1 MKRSVFVAAVMAVLS
16 FSLASCEGLELLENY
31 EEQLSLSS
39 EEWEQLVPGKWKLT
53 DAGYSTYLDD
63 VYGEDRIDKEGYPE
77 VSCSIESIE
86 ILPDDEA
93 VINFKKEVTF
103 EVTIPAE
110 TKTITRNY
118 KKFDTRTDYGV
129 LYLGFDGE
137 GNEVYNLYETG
148 YEAGIPQWNIKV
160 YGTETLTGGYKL
172 KRMIIDAGV
181 DPENASYELVP
192 AK

>member
-1 MKRSVFVAAVMAVLS
+1 MKIECFLFIYRNKFNLS
-16 FSLASCEGLELLENY
+16 RENI
-31 EEQLSLSS
+31 SIN
-39 EEWEQLVPGKWKLT
+39 LT
-53 DAGYSTYLDD
+53 NCYNLF
-63 VYGEDRIDKEGYPE
+63 IN
-77 VSCSIESIE
+77 SIWAYFFW
-86 ILPDDEA
+86 D
-93 VINFKKEVTF
+93 
-103 EVTIPAE
+103 
-110 TKTITRNY
+110 KTITRNY

-137 GNEVYNLYETG
+137 GNEVYNLYEMG